1 MEATV
6 HELRF
11 LDDPFHLDAR
21 GRSAETGTDD
31 HVRDLIFQVLFTSP
45 GERVN
50 RPDFGCGLKQ
60 LVFMPN
66 SDVLATATQ
75 QLVQGS
81 LQRWLGEVISVE
93 RVDVQNIDSR
103 LEVTVVYMRRDLGER
118 REDRFSQAIPA

>member
-1 MEATV
+1 MAEPIY
-6 HELRF
+6 
-11 LDDPFHLDAR
+11 LDDPFHLDTR
-21 GRSAETGTDD
+21 GRSAETGIDD

-60 LVFMPN
+60 LVFQPN

-81 LQRWLGEVISVE
+81 LQRWLGEVIDVE
-93 RVDVQNIDSR
+93 KIDVQSVDSR
-103 LEVTVVYMRRDLGER
+103 LEVTVVYARRADGQR
-118 REDRFSQAIPA
+118 REDRFSQGIPG

>member
-1 MEATV
+1 VTTV
-6 HELRF
+6 HEPSF

-21 GRSAETGTDD
+21 GRSAETGADD
-31 HVRDLIFQVLFTSP
+31 HVRDMIFQVLFTSP

-60 LVFMPN
+60 MVFLPN

-93 RVDVQNIDSR
+93 KVEVNNVDSR
-103 LEVTVVYMRRDLGER
+103 LEVTVVYLRRDLGER
-118 REDRFSQAIPA
+118 REDRFSQAI

>member
-1 MEATV
+1 MAGPV
-6 HELRF
+6 Y
-11 LDDPFHLDAR
+11 LDDPFHLDTR
-21 GRSAETGTDD
+21 GRSAETGADD
-31 HVRDLIFQVLFTSP
+31 HVRDLIFQVLFTNP

-66 SDVLATATQ
+66 SDALVTATQ

-93 RVDVQNIDSR
+93 RVDVQAVDSR
-103 LEVTVVYMRRDLGER
+103 LEVTVVYMRRDTGER
-118 REDRFSQAIPA
+118 REDQFERRIA

>member
-1 MEATV
+1 MAEPIY
-6 HELRF
+6 
-11 LDDPFHLDAR
+11 LDDPFHLDTR
-21 GRSAETGTDD
+21 GRSAETGADD

-81 LQRWLGEVISVE
+81 LQRWLAEVIDVE
-93 RVDVQNIDSR
+93 RVDVQSIDSR
-103 LEVTVVYMRRDLGER
+103 LEVTVVYVRRSDGQR
-118 REDRFSQAIPA
+118 QEDRFSQGIPG

>member
-1 MEATV
+1 M
-6 HELRF
+6 HELKF

-21 GRSAETGTDD
+21 GRPAETGVDD

-81 LQRWLGEVISVE
+81 LQRWLGEVIAVE
-93 RVDVQNIDSR
+93 RVDVQSVDSR
-103 LEVTVVYMRRDLGER
+103 LEITVGYMRRDLGER
-118 REDRFSQAIPA
+118 REERFSREIPA

>member
-1 MEATV
+1 MADPV
-6 HELRF
+6 Y

-21 GRSAETGTDD
+21 GRSAETGADD

-81 LQRWLGEVISVE
+81 LQRWLAEVIDVE
-93 RVDVQNIDSR
+93 RVEVQPVDSK
-103 LEVTVVYMRRDLGER
+103 LEITVVYVRRGDGQR
-118 REDRFSQAIPA
+118 REDRFSQGI

>member
-1 MEATV
+1 MAQITQSTEPIY
-6 HELRF
+6 
-11 LDDPFHLDAR
+11 LDHPFHLDAR
-21 GRSAETGTDD
+21 GRSAATGPDD

-81 LQRWLGEVISVE
+81 LQRWLAEVISVE
-93 RVDVQNIDSR
+93 RVDVQPVDSS
-103 LEVTVVYMRRDLGER
+103 LEITIVYVRRTDGQR
-118 REDRFSQAIPA
+118 REERFSHAV